1 MLSAI
6 NFPALFDE
14 GVIIAITGYV
24 IVFVAL
30 VLLYYFFSG
39 LTKLLTW
46 QIKNSLIKR
55 GKLPPIKK
63 DEDLH
68 IPGEVAAAIATA
80 IYLCRDLH
88 DDESNVLTIK
98 KISKSYSP
106 WSSKIYGISGMHYF
120 R

>member
-1 MLSAI
+1 MLLL
-6 NFPALFDE
+6 FDLPELFDE
-14 GVIIAITGYV
+14 GVIIAVTGYV

-30 VLLYYFFSG
+30 VLLYYFFYG

-46 QIKNSLIKR
+46 QIKNRLIKG

-68 IPGEVAAAIATA
+68 IPGEVAAAIAMA

-88 DDESNVLTIK
+88 DDKSNVLTIK
-98 KISKSYSP
+98 KISKTYSP
-106 WSSKIYGISGMHYF
+106 WSSNLRNRSGSIF
-120 R
+120 